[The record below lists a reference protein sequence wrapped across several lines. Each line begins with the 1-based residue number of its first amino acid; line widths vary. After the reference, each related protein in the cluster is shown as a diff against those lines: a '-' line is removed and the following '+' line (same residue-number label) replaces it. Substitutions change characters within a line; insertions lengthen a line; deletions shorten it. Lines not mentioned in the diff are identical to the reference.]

1 MPTCELVL
9 ALAENQRGATTGE
22 VNGNAETDI
31 GGSTDD
37 NGDDSG
43 EDSPC
48 FDRIA

>member
-1 MPTCELVL
+1 MPAWELVL
-9 ALAENQRGATTGE
+9 AWAENQRGATTGE

-43 EDSPC
+43 ENSPC